1 MAYVMII
8 DYVIIIDFVMIMDYV
23 TRLLWVNIK
32 SNQINK
38 WLILPSKSDQ
48 ICSGISIIIS
58 FSPAIRFGFIWLT
71 YRPEWETCVTA
82 GRQKR

>member
-38 WLILPSKSDQ
+38 WLILPSKSD
-48 ICSGISIIIS
+48 
-58 FSPAIRFGFIWLT
+58 
-71 YRPEWETCVTA
+71 
-82 GRQKR
+82 